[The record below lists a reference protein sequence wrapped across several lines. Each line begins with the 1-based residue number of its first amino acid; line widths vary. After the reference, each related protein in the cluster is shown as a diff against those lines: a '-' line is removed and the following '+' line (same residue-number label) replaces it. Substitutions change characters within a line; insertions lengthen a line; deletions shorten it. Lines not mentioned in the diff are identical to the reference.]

1 MVKFHRLMIGEPAK
15 SLSVRCKFPVFA
27 AEFLNRIGGN
37 TLLSRHGY
45 GIILRNVLKIQK
57 GGTSNVLPDEQG
69 CHCGIIS
76 GTAA

>member
-1 MVKFHRLMIGEPAK
+1 MVKFRRLMIGEPAK
-15 SLSVRCKFPVFA
+15 SLSVQCKFPVFA

-76 GTAA
+76 GRA

>member
-1 MVKFHRLMIGEPAK
+1 MVKFRRLMIGEPAK
-15 SLSVRCKFPVFA
+15 SLSVQCKFPVFA
-27 AEFLNRIGGN
+27 AEF
-37 TLLSRHGY
+37 LSRHGY

-76 GTAA
+76 GRA